1 MVDINKIV
9 YIGYYN
15 QRRLVINHFA
25 PLLHQSALS
34 FCRNSSPLARP
45 LLHPPP
51 PLNRHRLLALSSTR
65 CHPGSPP
72 AAQPLLHLPLPL
84 LATPP
89 LLARP
94 LLHPPPPAHHP
105 VVACSPFLHPSRCHR
120 LTASPQFARLR
131 PLIATY
137 RSRVVVLIA
146 ATAACSPPPTS
157 SSTGRRLHASEGK
170 QPSDAR

>member
-15 QRRLVINHFA
+15 QRRLVINPFA

-72 AAQPLLHLPLPL
+72 AAHPLLHLPLPL

-105 VVACSPFLHPSRCHR
+105 VVACSPLPPPVVMPSSHR
-120 LTASPQFARLR
+120 LT
-131 PLIATY
+131 T
-137 RSRVVVLIA
+137 V
-146 ATAACSPPPTS
+146 CSPPPPDRHLS
-157 SSTGRRLHASEGK
+157 
-170 QPSDAR
+170 QPSGRAHRSHHRLLTPTHVLIHRTQIARK